1 MYYKAYR
8 FRIYPD
14 EKQRTLIN
22 KTLGCTRFVYNYF
35 LNIQKENSYKEASE
49 NIKYYTHHLKYEY
62 SFLQEADSIAINKAL
77 FNLEDSYKRFFNKQ
91 SGYPKFK
98 SKFSKNSYNITAIYG
113 TYKNNNYCNIELDL
127 ENKIIKLP
135 KLKKTKIRG
144 YRNTKSINGRIIS
157 ATVSREPNGKYY
169 VSVLFEMND
178 EIQNVVPASIV
189 GIDLGVKK
197 LVTLSDGT
205 EYENNKYILKY
216 EKRIKRMQRALS
228 RKVKGS
234 NNYFKCKR
242 KLVTLHN
249 KLANSRKCYI
259 HKISKNIT
267 DEYDIITCEKLHTKS
282 MIIEGK
288 KNTLSKNI
296 NDACFNEI
304 IRQLEYK
311 SKFKGKQFYQ
321 IYDYYPSSQT
331 CSRCNN
337 QDKKYKKLNERIYNC
352 TKCYLKLDRDLN
364 ASINIMFEGLKMYIK
379 NNKRNIL
386 KSNISMI
393 K

>member
-1 MYYKAYR
+1 
-8 FRIYPD
+8 
-14 EKQRTLIN
+14 
-22 KTLGCTRFVYNYF
+22 
-35 LNIQKENSYKEASE
+35 
-49 NIKYYTHHLKYEY
+49 
-62 SFLQEADSIAINKAL
+62 
-77 FNLEDSYKRFFNKQ
+77 
-91 SGYPKFK
+91 
-98 SKFSKNSYNITAIYG
+98 
-113 TYKNNNYCNIELDL
+113 
-127 ENKIIKLP
+127 
-135 KLKKTKIRG
+135 
-144 YRNTKSINGRIIS
+144 
-157 ATVSREPNGKYY
+157 
-169 VSVLFEMND
+169 MND

-337 QDKKYKKLNERIYNC
+337 QDKKYKNLNERIYNC